1 MIRINNITLGFE
13 DENSLK
19 SEIAKKLK
27 TNENFDFYVVK
38 KAIDARKRKEI
49 KFVYSVDVNI
59 KNQNK
64 YLKNKDVSVVDDFKY
79 KVEKGEFEKS
89 PIVIGSGPA
98 GLFCALNL
106 ALAGAKPIVVEQG
119 SKALE
124 RKENIDKFF
133 DFGELDIYN
142 NIQFGEGGAG
152 TFSDG
157 KLTTNIKDERIK
169 FVLETFVTNGAP
181 SEILYKAKPHI
192 GTNYLIE
199 VVQNMRRQIE
209 SLGGEFLFDTKF
221 VDFETLENKETKVV
235 LMDLKTKSLVEI
247 TTKNLVLAI
256 GHSSRDTFFKL
267 HENGVQMEPKPFSV
281 GFRIEHL
288 QKFINQTQYNDEIA
302 DDEKK
307 LNILGSAEYKI
318 NAHLENG
325 KGVYS
330 FCMCP
335 GGLVVN
341 ASSEENMVLT
351 NGMSNFERN
360 EVNANSAI
368 LLSVAKEDYERLTG
382 DTSVLS
388 GITFQRYFEKLAF
401 ELGGSNYNAPVQLV
415 SDFLE
420 DRETVSLGDVKP
432 TIKPG
437 YKLVNFNKHLPTDI
451 VNDLKEGFVLLDKKI
466 KGFSENGAIITGFE
480 TRSSSPVRFYRDEN
494 YKTNVQNLYVCGEGC
509 GYAGGITSS
518 AVDGLKCAEK
528 ILGNSWNIQ
537 PCIVL

>member
-13 DENSLK
+13 EEESLK

-27 TNENFDFYVVK
+27 TNENFDFYIVK
-38 KAIDARKRKEI
+38 KAIDARKRNDI
-49 KFVYSVDVNI
+49 KFVYSVDVDI

-64 YLKNKDVSVVDDFKY
+64 YLKIKDVSIVGSFKV
-79 KVEKGEFEKS
+79 KIEKREFEKS
-89 PIVIGSGPA
+89 PIVIGAGPA

-106 ALAGAKPIVVEQG
+106 ALGGAKPIVVEQG
-119 SKALE
+119 SKALD
-124 RKENIDKFF
+124 RKAKIEKFF

-157 KLTTNIKDERIK
+157 KLTTNIKDERIR
-169 FVLETFVTNGAP
+169 FVLETFVKNGAP
-181 SEILYKAKPHI
+181 EEILYKAKPHI
-192 GTNYLIE
+192 GTNYLVE

-209 SLGGEFLFDTKF
+209 GLGGKFLFDTKF
-221 VDFETLENKETKVV
+221 VDFETLETEETKVV
-235 LMDLKTKSLVEI
+235 LKDLSTDRVYDI
-247 TTKNLVLAI
+247 NTNDLVLAI
-256 GHSSRDTFFKL
+256 GHSSRDTFYKL
-267 HENGVQMEPKPFSV
+267 HENGVQMEPKPFSI

-288 QKFINQTQYNDEIA
+288 QKFINQTQYNEEIA
-302 DDEKK
+302 NCEKK
-307 LNILGSAEYKI
+307 IKILGSAEYKI

-335 GGLVVN
+335 GGQVVN
-341 ASSEENMVLT
+341 ASSEKNTVLT
-351 NGMSNFERN
+351 NGMSNFERD

-368 LLSVAKEDYERLTG
+368 LLSVAQEDYEKLTG
-382 DTSVLS
+382 DTSALS
-388 GITFQRYFEKLAF
+388 GITFQRHFEKLAF
-401 ELGGSNYNAPVQLV
+401 ELGGSNYYAPVQLV

-420 DRETVSLGDVKP
+420 NRETEDVGEVKP
-432 TIKPG
+432 SIKPG
-437 YKLVNFNKHLPTDI
+437 YKLVDFNKHLPVDI
-451 VNDLKEGFVLLDKKI
+451 VNDLKEGFSLLDKKI

-494 YKTNVQNLYVCGEGC
+494 YKTNMKNLYVCGEGC

-528 ILGNSWNIQ
+528 ILGNSWKILS
-537 PCIVL
+537 CIVL

>member
-13 DENSLK
+13 EEKNLRN
-19 SEIAKKLK
+19 EIAKKLK
-27 TNENFDFYVVK
+27 TNENFDFYIVK
-38 KAIDARKRKEI
+38 KAIDARKRKDI
-49 KFVYSVDVNI
+49 KFVYSVDVDI

-64 YLKNKDVSVVDDFKY
+64 YLKIKDVSIVSSFKFEI
-79 KVEKGEFEKS
+79 EKGDFEKS

-119 SKALE
+119 GKALIRRDKIE
-124 RKENIDKFF
+124 KFF
-133 DFGELDIYN
+133 SEGHLDVYN

-169 FVLETFVTNGAP
+169 FVLETFVENGAP
-181 SEILYKAKPHI
+181 EEILYKAKPHI
-192 GTNYLIE
+192 GTNYLVE

-209 SLGGEFLFDTKF
+209 KLGGEFLFDTKF
-221 VDFETLENKETKVV
+221 VDFETLDTEETKVS
-235 LMDLKTKSLVEI
+235 LKDLNEDRVYELVTKD
-247 TTKNLVLAI
+247 LVLAI
-256 GHSSRDTFFKL
+256 GHSSRDTFYKL

-288 QKFINQTQYNDEIA
+288 QKFINQTQYNEEIA
-302 DDEKK
+302 DNESK
-307 LNILGSAEYKI
+307 LNILGAAEYKI
-318 NAHLENG
+318 NTHLENG

-335 GGLVVN
+335 GGFVVN
-341 ASSEENMVLT
+341 ASSEENTVLT

-368 LLSVAKEDYERLTG
+368 LLSVGKEDYEKLTG
-382 DTSVLS
+382 DTSPLS

-401 ELGGSNYNAPVQLV
+401 ELGGSNYYAPVQLV

-420 DRETVSLGDVKP
+420 SKVTETLGEVKP
-432 TIKPG
+432 TIRPG
-437 YKLVNFNKHLPTDI
+437 YKLVNFNEHLPEEI
-451 VNDLKEGFVLLDKKI
+451 AKDLKEGLTLLDKKI
-466 KGFSENGAIITGFE
+466 KGFSENDAIITGFE

-494 YKTNVQNLYVCGEGC
+494 YKTNIKNLYVCGEGC
-509 GYAGGITSS
+509 GFAGGITSS

-528 ILGNSWNIQ
+528 ILGNSWKFQ
-537 PCIVL
+537 RCIVL